1 MRTNNHLKNYV
12 LIFRPSQL
20 ETFLL
25 LNASDH
31 TVIISYNGAKFWPS
45 LKPWTISMYV
55 GGLIGQYLITTF
67 LWPVHS
73 IGDVGAKT
81 CTLNLVKRFASWLG
95 THILHYRRGIYPWV
109 MSLSCGFSH
118 FSQWGLWC
126 VPVPL
131 AAYQNKKKK
140 WLGSLQGGL
149 KSLHLINKVNLMQ
162 YFSYICLCV

>member
-1 MRTNNHLKNYV
+1 MRINYHLKNYV
-12 LIFRPSQL
+12 LIFRPSQF

-25 LNASDH
+25 LNATDH

-45 LKPWTISMYV
+45 HKPWTISMYV

-95 THILHYRRGIYPWV
+95 IPYLTLLSRDLSMGHVPVVWFLSLFSVGPLMRRSPLG
-109 MSLSCGFSH
+109 
-118 FSQWGLWC
+118 C
-126 VPVPL
+126 VPK
-131 AAYQNKKKK
+131 QEKKMA
-140 WLGSLQGGL
+140 W
-149 KSLHLINKVNLMQ
+149 I
-162 YFSYICLCV
+162 FTRWA